1 MAIEITSESL
11 AGAQPEP
18 AADYKQSSLAPVSD
32 FQVAASVVCGRDLP
46 NKFDVDPTQL

>member
-18 AADYKQSSLAPVSD
+18 ADAYKGSPWERCLS
-32 FQVAASVVCGRDLP
+32 FQVAASVVRVAISP
-46 NKFDVDPTQL
+46 NKYGVDPTQL